1 MKEKNN
7 PLLPVFHPPQNPQ
20 SKTPENALNVLE
32 ILAWKLK
39 FKFVLGRSQRVIR
52 EHTNMLQ
59 FWDSQTAGASKGQQR
74 IPPQD
79 ECPPETPPC
88 SLIFRTE
95 LKLEGNPQSCPAMGR
110 SGSVVPW
117 ELESQSQ
124 QSRRVGVGK
133 EDKHRFLQ
141 KARLLC
147 SKQAGKHQPWCSTA
161 CFAPHLPASPHPW
174 PGAFSAVP
182 SCPPTLSKFSRT
194 QLHLPFPYL

>member
-59 FWDSQTAGASKGQQR
+59 FWDSQTARASKGQQR

-95 LKLEGNPQSCPAMGR
+95 LKLEGNPPKLPSYGTER
-110 SGSVVPW
+110 
-117 ELESQSQ
+117 
-124 QSRRVGVGK
+124 
-133 EDKHRFLQ
+133 
-141 KARLLC
+141 LC
-147 SKQAGKHQPWCSTA
+147 STVRAGIPKPAITA
-161 CFAPHLPASPHPW
+161 CGCGKGGQAQILTKSKAPL
-174 PGAFSAVP
+174 
-182 SCPPTLSKFSRT
+182 
-194 QLHLPFPYL
+194 Q